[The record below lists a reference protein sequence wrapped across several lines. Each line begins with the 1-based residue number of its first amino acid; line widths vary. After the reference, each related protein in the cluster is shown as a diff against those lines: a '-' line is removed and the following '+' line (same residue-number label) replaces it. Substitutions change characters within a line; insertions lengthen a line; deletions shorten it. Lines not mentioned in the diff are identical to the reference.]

1 VLAETIYG
9 RLRSALM
16 RAELVPHQRLKVRD
30 LAHQMGTS
38 ETPVREA
45 LVQLARE
52 GALEVRPRF
61 FIRVPRLTAA
71 EYRDIRDIRLELEPL
86 AAERAMFRVD
96 AHAIDRLEAV
106 HERLVAAEAQGD
118 WRAALDANKDFHFGL
133 FDHAGMPP
141 LIQVLEGLWAR
152 VGPMLSEL
160 YPSAPPAYPDG
171 HQHLSILDA
180 LRRRDPYAL
189 RLAMRLDLI
198 EGGRNL
204 LRRIGEQERHASER
218 PTLSGRNGI
227 ETRSIHD
234 HGERPF
240 PLS

>member
-1 VLAETIYG
+1 MLAETIYG

-30 LAHQMGTS
+30 LAQQMGTS

-71 EYRDIRDIRLELEPL
+71 EYRDIRDIRLELEPM
-86 AAERAMFRVD
+86 AAERAMFGID
-96 AHAIDRLEAV
+96 ADAIDRLEAL
-106 HERLVAAEAQGD
+106 HERLIAAEVRGD

-133 FDHAGMPP
+133 FEKAGMPP

-152 VGPMLSEL
+152 VGPMLSQL

-171 HQHLSILDA
+171 HQHLAILDA

-204 LRRIGEQERHASER
+204 LRLIGEQERKTKDP
-218 PTLSGRNGI
+218 PTLGGGHEI
-227 ETRSIHD
+227 ETRCIGD